1 MMKVNTTTTENS
13 NMTIVI
19 REKEEVSVLDS
30 DRHAQIEQ
38 MQIALKNYVQLYNE
52 SQAKLAEAERQI
64 EIYQQE
70 IKKIS

>member
-38 MQIALKNYVQLYNE
+38 MQISLKNYVQLYNE

>member
-1 MMKVNTTTTENS
+1 MKVNTTTTENS

-38 MQIALKNYVQLYNE
+38 MQISLKNYVQLYNE